1 MANRPIFPNV
11 IKNAALDI
19 ENADG
24 TTAQDL
30 LTGGGNGSRLN
41 SISVI
46 SDDTAAV
53 VLQFFYNDL
62 TTNFLIASVN
72 VPTLSGTDGAA
83 PAVSALN
90 IIDMPFLGNDL
101 ALYLE
106 GADKITVAPIAAVT
120 AAKKVSLVASYG
132 DY

>member
-1 MANRPIFPNV
+1 M
-11 IKNAALDI
+11 
-19 ENADG
+19 
-24 TTAQDL
+24 
-30 LTGGGNGSRLN
+30 
-41 SISVI
+41 
-46 SDDTAAV
+46 
-53 VLQFFYNDL
+53 
-62 TTNFLIASVN
+62 N